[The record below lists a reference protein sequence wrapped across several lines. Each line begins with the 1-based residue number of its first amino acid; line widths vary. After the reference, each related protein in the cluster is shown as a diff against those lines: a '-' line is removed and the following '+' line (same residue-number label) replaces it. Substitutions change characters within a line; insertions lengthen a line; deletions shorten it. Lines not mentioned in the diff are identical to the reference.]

1 MRRIRGLM
9 IVFLLILSACVELRG
24 SSAPS
29 STAFSSTSTSPASA
43 TTSSATLPIVD
54 VVLDAVSGI
63 FSGTLLV
70 TPVPGAPGDPYSAT
84 FTVVVD
90 SCSNATLIQ
99 EPGQES
105 TGTYQIDAVHPLV
118 LHLNLIGEGAD
129 YREGYRIDL
138 VLVEPPGYDL
148 FETEPQA
155 VGINAGGGHGFGDP
169 PDVATLDD
177 ELQYLQDLLMG
188 RNGTGFM
195 TTDIIEDENI
205 TTGMIWDDLDYP
217 VSLRMQWFAFIEGPV
232 LRTGDAPSC
241 GD

>member
-63 FSGTLLV
+63 FSGRLLV
-70 TPVPGAPGDPYSAT
+70 TPVPGAPGGPYSAT

-138 VLVEPPGYDL
+138 DL
-148 FETEPQA
+148 ENDEPQV

-177 ELQYLQDLLMG
+177 ELQYLQDLLG
-188 RNGTGFM
+188 RGFM
-195 TTDIIEDENI
+195 ATDIIEDENI